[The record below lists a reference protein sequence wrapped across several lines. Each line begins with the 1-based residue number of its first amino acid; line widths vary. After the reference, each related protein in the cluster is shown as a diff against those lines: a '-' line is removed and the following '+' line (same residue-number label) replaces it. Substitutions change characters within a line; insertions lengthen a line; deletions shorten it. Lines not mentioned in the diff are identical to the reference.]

1 MLALDPRCLAVVR
14 PRARQPPDDSIWE
27 VRGGGQHF
35 VRICIWRM
43 DTFTPGTFT
52 AMTSTST
59 ELSMEPLVFL
69 S

>member
-1 MLALDPRCLAVVR
+1 MPRRRSSPGPAA
-14 PRARQPPDDSIWE
+14 ARRQHLGGA
-27 VRGGGQHF
+27 GGGQHF